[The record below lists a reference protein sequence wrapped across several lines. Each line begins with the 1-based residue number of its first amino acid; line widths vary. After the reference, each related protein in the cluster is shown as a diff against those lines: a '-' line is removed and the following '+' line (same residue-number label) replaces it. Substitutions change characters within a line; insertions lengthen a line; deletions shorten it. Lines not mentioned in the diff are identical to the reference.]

1 MDKTA
6 IKNYAIWARTK
17 LIEDIKY
24 KASLLGITEKGI
36 ADALPQSTTQ
46 EQYFDIGTREPYAI
60 RGVQIAQRQSLAE
73 AIKKKAQESDYLT
86 AYNSIIEEVAYTW
99 FNRVI
104 AVRFMEVNDYLPCK
118 IRVLSAVDG
127 RQEPDIVQNPFDAKL
142 DYTSAEEELISQ
154 HQMNNEGD
162 KLFNML
168 FVKVCNDL
176 SKVLPQ
182 LFEAEQDYTELL
194 LNISYTDQDG
204 LIYKL
209 VHDIPE
215 DNFDV
220 NVVDEEGKP
229 VGQVEIIGWLY
240 QYYNT
245 EPKNE
250 TFALLKKNVKIT
262 KERIP
267 SATQLFTPDW
277 IVRYMVENSLGRL
290 VISGQLVVESGQS
303 LVDSEEER
311 IAKEKELAERFG
323 WKYYL
328 PEAKQDADVREQLN
342 QLTTNNYSPET
353 IKVIDPCM
361 GSGHILVYAFDVL
374 MQIYTQMG
382 YTDKDAVLSILENNL
397 YGLDIDKRAF
407 QLAYFAVLMKAR
419 QYHKFILKKQP
430 QCHIYAIA
438 ESNGINM
445 KHLAY
450 FGAQLDEL
458 AKPVALNQMQELLA
472 TLHDAKEYG
481 SIISVADYDWDLLR
495 QFAAEFDISGE
506 MNLFDSFGIEAT
518 QQRLQELVAV
528 GEVLAQKYEVVV
540 TNPPYMGGGSMSA
553 KLSNFVKANFADSK
567 SDLFAVFMEVCHKMN
582 AENGYQAMIT
592 QHAWMFLSSFEK
604 LRTKIQ
610 KLDIV
615 NMAHLGA
622 RAFEEIGGEVVQTTS
637 FVFSN
642 KHIDN
647 FKGTYCRLVEP
658 TTQLGKEEMFLAHT
672 NIYVI
677 SSENFKLIDGN
688 IIAYYLSDKFF
699 EVFSSN
705 KTLSDAGVARQGLT
719 TSDNNKFVRYWH
731 EVDLKKINYNCHS
744 CAETVNIRFKWFPY
758 IKGGT
763 FRRWYPN
770 KEFVVNYT
778 NNGIDIKTSVM
789 KKYPYLKTPD
799 FVVKNTNTYFK
810 KGITWSDVATG
821 DFSARYVDNGYI
833 YADAGPMFFPNEDIF
848 YLLAYMNS
856 KVFQGCCNLICQ
868 GLHYSTG
875 QIPKIPFRNQYD
887 KSVSISRLTKQNISL
902 SKSDWDSFETSWD
915 FTKHPLVVNS
925 DQCIVNSESSAN
937 TQLTTNHSSLATSGQ
952 LLVNSDSSA
961 NTQLSTTHYPLTTI
975 AQAYQR
981 WEEETNARFTQ
992 LKANEEELNRIFID
1006 IYGLQ
1011 DELTPEVEDKDVTV
1025 HKADLQRDIKSLLS
1039 YAVGCMFGR
1048 YSLDVEGLAYAGGEF
1063 SDQWVVISDQC
1074 YRREVVEKYVA
1085 QELQRAYGMEEVNVT
1100 DGRDLSFSEV
1110 IAERGVIFTFGS
1122 DEKSSSVDSIK
1133 YRRGTSKKL
1142 YEGIC
1147 ELSFNS
1153 ERIKCGIGNATYDL
1167 CSPEILNAIT
1177 SGSSVELV
1185 QRGWQDA
1192 DSIDWQTIHY
1202 TLKTNHYGADED
1214 NIIPITDEDYFEDDI
1229 IGRLIAWLKVVYGAE
1244 TLEENLRFIAD
1255 ALGTSGD
1262 TARQKIR
1269 NYFLKDFFKDHCKIY
1284 QKRPIYWLYDS
1295 GKQNGFKALI
1305 YMHRYNA
1312 DTSGQVR
1319 AEYLGKMEET
1329 YESEINRMQDIM
1341 DNGAGREVAL
1351 AGKRKEKLQKQLHEC
1366 RDYDAV
1372 LGHIALASIAIDLDD
1387 GVKVNYV
1394 KVQTAKDGKLL
1405 PILAKI

>member
-36 ADALPQSTTQ
+36 ADALPQSATQ

-60 RGVQIAQRQSLAE
+60 RGVQIAQRRSLAE

-99 FNRVI
+99 FNRFI

-162 KLFNML
+162 KLFNIL

-220 NVVDEEGKP
+220 NAVDEEGKP

-245 EPKNE
+245 ELNNMVYDGSYS
-250 TFALLKKNVKIT
+250 KKKLS
-262 KERIP
+262 KEWIP
-267 SATQLFTPDW
+267 AATTIYTPDW
-277 IVRYMVENSLGRL
+277 VVKYMVENSLGRL
-290 VISGQLVVESGQS
+290 WYEGHPEST
-303 LVDSEEER
+303 LL
-311 IAKEKELAERFG
+311 KEN

-328 PEAKQDADVREQLN
+328 DEAQQEEAVQAELAKVKEEYAKLRPED
-342 QLTTNNYSPET
+342 

-361 GSGHILVYAFDVL
+361 GSGHIIVYAFDVL

-382 YTDKDAVLSILENNL
+382 YTDKDAALSILENNL

-430 QCHIYAIA
+430 QCHIYAIP

-458 AKPVALNQMQELLA
+458 AKPVALNQMQELIV

-481 SIISVADYDWDLLR
+481 SIISVADYDWDLLH

-540 TNPPYMGGGSMSA
+540 TNPPYLGSSRFND
-553 KLSNFVKANFADSK
+553 KLDAYVKEHFKDEK
-567 SDLFAVFMEVCHKMN
+567 SDLSMVMYRQSLDSYSVH
-582 AENGYQAMIT
+582 NGLVAFIT
-592 QHAWMFLSSFEK
+592 TSSWMFLSSFEK
-604 LRTKIQ
+604 LRRYIMQNK
-610 KLDIV
+610 
-615 NMAHLGA
+615 
-622 RAFEEIGGEVVQTTS
+622 S
-637 FVFSN
+637 FVSIVDFGSELFEGKVGHN
-642 KHIDN
+642 VITSWITRNAQIDAN
-647 FKGTYCRLVEP
+647 LLGIRLVEYCYSRRNEKITEFHNRRNWHYVKQSNFAKIP
-658 TTQLGKEEMFLAHT
+658 GAPVAYWVSEKVIQAFTHTKIDEMASTNNGFTTG
-672 NIYVI
+672 
-677 SSENFKLIDGN
+677 
-688 IIAYYLSDKFF
+688 
-699 EVFSSN
+699 
-705 KTLSDAGVARQGLT
+705 
-719 TSDNNKFVRYWH
+719 DNNRFLRFWT
-731 EVDLKKINYNCHS
+731 EVDYRKIDFSNES
-744 CAETVNIRFKWFPY
+744 VAALPKSVGKWFPY
-758 IKGGT
+758 NKGGD
-763 FRRWYPN
+763 FRKWYGNNEYLINYGNDGEEIKAYGHLVPRSLKYQFRESVTWNKITSGTTAFRYKPVGTMFDVGGLSLFPN
-770 KEFVVNYT
+770 LKNDLMYILGLCNSVVVNRFLRIISPT
-778 NNGIDIKTSVM
+778 LNCETGHVASLPIIV
-789 KKYPYLKTPD
+789 KKEEL
-799 FVVKNTNTYFK
+799 VKQM
-810 KGITWSDVATG
+810 V
-821 DFSARYVDNGYI
+821 
-833 YADAGPMFFPNEDIF
+833 
-848 YLLAYMNS
+848 
-856 KVFQGCCNLICQ
+856 
-868 GLHYSTG
+868 
-875 QIPKIPFRNQYD
+875 YD
-887 KSVSISRLTKQNISL
+887 NISL
-902 SKSDWDSFETSWD
+902 SKSDWDFFETSWD
-915 FTKHPLVVNS
+915 FTKHPLVVTS

-937 TQLTTNHSSLATSGQ
+937 TQLTTTHYPLATSDQ
-952 LLVNSDSSA
+952 CIVNRDSSA
-961 NTQLSTTHYPLTTI
+961 NTQLSTNHSSLSTI
-975 AQAYQR
+975 SQAYQR

-1025 HKADLQRDIKSLLS
+1025 RKADLQRDIKSLLS

-1085 QELQRAYGMEEVNVT
+1085 QELQRAYGMAEVNVA
-1100 DGRDLSFSEV
+1100 DGRDLSSSEV

-1122 DEKSSSVDSIK
+1122 DEKSSSFDSIK

-1177 SGSSVELV
+1177 SGSGVELV

-1192 DSIDWQTIHY
+1192 DSIDWQTIHH

-1214 NIIPITDEDYFEDDI
+1214 NVIPITDEDYFEDDI

-1269 NYFLKDFFKDHCKIY
+1269 NYFLREFFKDHCKIY

>member
-60 RGVQIAQRQSLAE
+60 RGVQLAQRRSLAE
-73 AIKKKAQESDYLT
+73 AIKKKAQDSDYPT

-99 FNRVI
+99 FNRFI

-142 DYTSAEEELISQ
+142 DYTSTEEELISQ

-220 NVVDEEGKP
+220 NAVDEEGKP

-277 IVRYMVENSLGRL
+277 IVHYMVENSLGRL
-290 VISGQLVVESGQS
+290 WYEGHPEST
-303 LVDSEEER
+303 LL
-311 IAKEKELAERFG
+311 KEN

-328 PEAKQDADVREQLN
+328 DEAQQEEAVQAELTKIKEEYAKLRPED
-342 QLTTNNYSPET
+342 

-407 QLAYFAVLMKAR
+407 QLSYFAVLMKAR

-458 AKPVALNQMQELLA
+458 AKPVALNQMQELIT

-481 SIISVADYDWDLLR
+481 SIISVAEYDWDLLH

-506 MNLFDSFGIEAT
+506 MNLFDSFGIEVT

-540 TNPPYMGGGSMSA
+540 TNPPYMGASNMNP
-553 KLSNFVKANFADSK
+553 KLNEFIKQKYADYK
-567 SDLFAVFMEVCHKMN
+567 SDFFSAFIIRASEMTKQE
-582 AENGYQAMIT
+582 GYCGFFT
-592 QHAWMFLSSFEK
+592 PYVWMFIQSYEK
-604 LRTKIQ
+604 LRKYLYSKAAIETLIQ
-610 KLDIV
+610 FEYS
-615 NMAHLGA
+615 
-622 RAFEEIGGEVVQTTS
+622 AFEEATVPVCTFAFKNSYINKKGCYLRLVDFRGGMEVQRQKTLEAI
-637 FVFSN
+637 SN
-642 KHIDN
+642 HNCGFYYEQCSDN
-647 FKGTYCRLVEP
+647 FAKIPGAPVAYWVSEKFR
-658 TTQLGKEEMFLAHT
+658 
-672 NIYVI
+672 NIYDNLNV
-677 SSENFKLIDGN
+677 KD
-688 IIAYYLSDKFF
+688 IAF
-699 EVFSSN
+699 VGIGMR
-705 KTLSDAGVARQGLT
+705 TG
-719 TSDNNKFVRYWH
+719 DNNRFLRRWYEVSLVKTKF
-731 EVDLKKINYNCHS
+731 DSINSINAVESEC
-744 CAETVNIRFKWFPY
+744 KWFPY
-758 IKGGT
+758 NKGGES
-763 FRRWYPN
+763 RRWYGN
-770 KEFVVNYT
+770 NEFVVNWE
-778 NNGIDIKTSVM
+778 NDGKEIKDNTRE
-789 KKYPYLKTPD
+789 KYPQLGDDLGWKISNEK
-799 FVVKNTNTYFK
+799 FYFQPILTWSF
-810 KGITWSDVATG
+810 ITSSKFMGVRIKRNGFISDVAG
-821 DFSARYVDNGYI
+821 SMIVPRLICLEYL
-833 YADAGPMFFPNEDIF
+833 AG
-848 YLLAYMNS
+848 LLCS
-856 KVFQGCCNLICQ
+856 KVSERIITIANPTLNVQVKDVASVPVILDFNYHSDIVKKVDSCC
-868 GLHYSTG
+868 
-875 QIPKIPFRNQYD
+875 K
-887 KSVSISRLTKQNISL
+887 KSQ
-902 SKSDWDSFETSWD
+902 SDWDAFETSWD
-915 FTKHPLVVNS
+915 FTKHPLLRNKS
-925 DQCIVNSESSAN
+925 TISEAYAEWEAECN
-937 TQLTTNHSSLATSGQ
+937 T
-952 LLVNSDSSA
+952 
-961 NTQLSTTHYPLTTI
+961 
-975 AQAYQR
+975 
-981 WEEETNARFTQ
+981 RFAQ

-1025 HKADLQRDIKSLLS
+1025 RKADLQRDIKSLLS

-1048 YSLDVEGLAYAGGEF
+1048 YSLDVEGLAYAGGEWDE
-1063 SDQWVVISDQC
+1063 S
-1074 YRREVVEKYVA
+1074 KYV
-1085 QELQRAYGMEEVNVT
+1085 
-1100 DGRDLSFSEV
+1100 
-1110 IAERGVIFTFGS
+1110 TF
-1122 DEKSSSVDSIK
+1122 K
-1133 YRRGTSKKL
+1133 
-1142 YEGIC
+1142 
-1147 ELSFNS
+1147 
-1153 ERIKCGIGNATYDL
+1153 
-1167 CSPEILNAIT
+1167 P
-1177 SGSSVELV
+1177 
-1185 QRGWQDA
+1185 
-1192 DSIDWQTIHY
+1192 
-1202 TLKTNHYGADED
+1202 DED
-1214 NIIPITDEDYFEDDI
+1214 NVIPITDEDYFEDDI

-1305 YMHRYNA
+1305 YMHRYDA

-1351 AGKRKEKLQKQLHEC
+1351 AGKRKEKLQKQLNEC

>member
-6 IKNYAIWARTK
+6 VKNYAIWARTK

-24 KASLLGITEKGI
+24 KASLLGITEKVV

-60 RGVQIAQRQSLAE
+60 RGVQIAQRLSLAE

-99 FNRVI
+99 FNRFI

-220 NVVDEEGKP
+220 NAVDEEGKP
-229 VGQVEIIGWLY
+229 IGQVEIIGWLY

-290 VISGQLVVESGQS
+290 VISGQLVVDSGQS

-458 AKPVALNQMQELLA
+458 AKPVALNQMQELIT

-481 SIISVADYDWDLLR
+481 SIISVADYDWDLLH

-540 TNPPYMGGGSMSA
+540 TNPPYRGVA
-553 KLSNFVKANFADSK
+553 DVDVKLADYIKTNYPDSK
-567 SDLFAVFMEVCHKMN
+567 NDLFAVFMEVCHKMN
-582 AENGYQAMIT
+582 VKNGYQAMIT

-604 LRTKIQ
+604 LRAKIQ

-615 NMAHLGA
+615 DMAHLGA
-622 RAFEEIGGEVVQTTS
+622 RAFEEIAGEVVQTTS
-637 FVFSN
+637 FILAN
-642 KHIDN
+642 KHVDGY
-647 FKGTYCRLVEP
+647 KGTYCRLVEP
-658 TTQLGKEEMFLAHT
+658 TTQQGKEEMFLSQENRYIACSDNFAKIPGAPVAYWVSDIERAEYLKGEVLEKYAKPCKGIDT
-672 NIYVI
+672 GENDYFLRLWYEVKYYELDFKKAVGRWIPYNKGGEYRKWYGNREYVLKW
-677 SSENFKLIDGN
+677 NG
-688 IIAYYLSDKFF
+688 
-699 EVFSSN
+699 SSN
-705 KTLSDAGVARQGLT
+705 ELESRLAWKSKKPTLRNRDFWFREGFSWG
-719 TSDNNKFVRYWH
+719 
-731 EVDLKKINYNCHS
+731 
-744 CAETVNIRFKWFPY
+744 TVSSANI
-758 IKGGT
+758 
-763 FRRWYPN
+763 
-770 KEFVVNYT
+770 
-778 NNGIDIKTSVM
+778 
-789 KKYPYLKTPD
+789 
-799 FVVKNTNTYFK
+799 
-810 KGITWSDVATG
+810 
-821 DFSARYVDNGYI
+821 SARYTPEGCLFDNG
-833 YADAGPMFFPNEDIF
+833 GCTVFSNS
-848 YLLAYMNS
+848 YLYKVGALINGIVGSRYLAFLAPTLN
-856 KVFQGCCNLICQ
+856 FQPGCIAKIAFNQNICQ
-868 GLHYSTG
+868 ENEIDEFVST
-875 QIPKIPFRNQYD
+875 
-887 KSVSISRLTKQNISL
+887 NISL
-902 SKSDWDSFETSWD
+902 SKSDWDAFETSWD
-915 FTKHPLVVNS
+915 FTKHPLLRNKLT
-925 DQCIVNSESSAN
+925 ISE
-937 TQLTTNHSSLATSGQ
+937 
-952 LLVNSDSSA
+952 
-961 NTQLSTTHYPLTTI
+961 
-975 AQAYQR
+975 AYAE
-981 WEEETNARFTQ
+981 WEAECNARFAQ
-992 LKANEEELNRIFID
+992 LKANEEELNRIFIN

-1025 HKADLQRDIKSLLS
+1025 RKADLQRDIKSLLS

-1048 YSLDVEGLAYAGGEF
+1048 YSLDVEGLAFAGGTWDD
-1063 SDQWVVISDQC
+1063 S
-1074 YRREVVEKYVA
+1074 KYV
-1085 QELQRAYGMEEVNVT
+1085 
-1100 DGRDLSFSEV
+1100 
-1110 IAERGVIFTFGS
+1110 TF
-1122 DEKSSSVDSIK
+1122 K
-1133 YRRGTSKKL
+1133 
-1142 YEGIC
+1142 
-1147 ELSFNS
+1147 
-1153 ERIKCGIGNATYDL
+1153 
-1167 CSPEILNAIT
+1167 P
-1177 SGSSVELV
+1177 
-1185 QRGWQDA
+1185 
-1192 DSIDWQTIHY
+1192 
-1202 TLKTNHYGADED
+1202 DED
-1214 NIIPITDEDYFEDDI
+1214 NVIPITDEDYFEDDI

-1244 TLEENLRFIAD
+1244 TLEENLHFIAD

>member
-60 RGVQIAQRQSLAE
+60 RGVQIAQRLSLAE

-99 FNRVI
+99 FNRFI

-162 KLFNML
+162 KLFNIL

-220 NVVDEEGKP
+220 NAVDEDGKP

-240 QYYNT
+240 QSYIA
-245 EPKNE
+245 EPKDKLIN
-250 TFALLKKNVKIT
+250 ARKQYKDAD
-262 KERIP
+262 IP
-267 SATQLFTPDW
+267 FVTQLFTSDW
-277 IVRYMVENSLGRL
+277 IVKYMVENTLGRL
-290 VISGQLVVESGQS
+290 WINGHPNNLLKSNWKFYLDEAQQ
-303 LVDSEEER
+303 EEPVQIELTK
-311 IAKEKELAERFG
+311 IKEHYANLR
-323 WKYYL
+323 
-328 PEAKQDADVREQLN
+328 PED
-342 QLTTNNYSPET
+342 

-361 GSGHILVYAFDVL
+361 GSGHMLVYAFEIL

-382 YTDKDAVLSILENNL
+382 YTDKDAAIFILENNL

-419 QYHKFILKKQP
+419 QYHKFILKKNVQI
-430 QCHIYAIA
+430 HLYVLEDSKAINI
-438 ESNGINM
+438 E
-445 KHLAY
+445 
-450 FGAQLDEL
+450 E
-458 AKPVALNQMQELLA
+458 VALLENKLAPQDKERALLQIKG
-472 TLHDAKEYG
+472 LINDMCDAQEYG
-481 SIISVADYDWDLLR
+481 SLIVPQACDWDLLH
-495 QFAAEFDISGE
+495 QYIAYENHFAEQNIFE
-506 MNLFDSFGIEAT
+506 IEARK
-518 QQRLQELVAV
+518 QLKSLVSVA
-528 GEVLAQKYEVVV
+528 EILSQKYDVTI
-540 TNPPYMGGGSMSA
+540 TNPPYMNSGYMPDKLKKFVNENYTDYKSDTFSA
-553 KLSNFVKANFADSK
+553 FIVRNDIFTKSYGHIGMLTPYVWMFISSYEKLRRKLIQDIDITSLVQLEYNAFESACVPVAAFTFVKSNTNFKGEYIKLSEFKGCENQEPRTLEAVRNKNCGYRYSTSKENFAKIPGAPVAYWVS
-567 SDLFAVFMEVCHKMN
+567 
-582 AENGYQAMIT
+582 ENMID
-592 QHAWMFLSSFEK
+592 AYDNNDKLSSFATIFEGLK
-604 LRTKIQ
+604 TRDKERFLRLWFEVYGDKWV
-610 KLDIV
+610 KY
-615 NMAHLGA
+615 AKGGA
-622 RAFEEIGGEVVQTTS
+622 YRKWYGNGEYVVKWGENGDEIRAFKKSSGSNFKFFFMPTVTYSAMTS
-637 FVFSN
+637 KGFSGRY
-642 KHIDN
+642 IDN
-647 FKGTYCRLVEP
+647 QLFGGGGGGITNCKKIYYVLGLVNSVVYNK
-658 TTQLGKEEMFLAHT
+658 LL
-672 NIYVI
+672 NLL
-677 SSENFKLIDGN
+677 SSTMN
-688 IIAYYLSDKFF
+688 F
-699 EVFSSN
+699 EV
-705 KTLSDAGVARQGLT
+705 
-719 TSDNNKFVRYWH
+719 
-731 EVDLKKINYNCHS
+731 
-744 CAETVNIRFKWFPY
+744 
-758 IKGGT
+758 
-763 FRRWYPN
+763 
-770 KEFVVNYT
+770 
-778 NNGIDIKTSVM
+778 
-789 KKYPYLKTPD
+789 
-799 FVVKNTNTYFK
+799 
-810 KGITWSDVATG
+810 
-821 DFSARYVDNGYI
+821 
-833 YADAGPMFFPNEDIF
+833 
-848 YLLAYMNS
+848 
-856 KVFQGCCNLICQ
+856 
-868 GLHYSTG
+868 G
-875 QIPKIPFRNQYD
+875 QIGSQPVKENKDYNDNINAVVRNT
-887 KSVSISRLTKQNISL
+887 VEI

-915 FTKHPLVVNS
+915 FTKHPLLRNKLT
-925 DQCIVNSESSAN
+925 ISEAYVEWEAECN
-937 TQLTTNHSSLATSGQ
+937 T
-952 LLVNSDSSA
+952 
-961 NTQLSTTHYPLTTI
+961 
-975 AQAYQR
+975 
-981 WEEETNARFTQ
+981 RFTQ

-1006 IYGLQ
+1006 IYDLQ

-1025 HKADLQRDIKSLLS
+1025 RKADLQRDIKSLLS

-1048 YSLDVEGLAYAGGEF
+1048 YSLDVEGLAYAGGAWDE
-1063 SDQWVVISDQC
+1063 S
-1074 YRREVVEKYVA
+1074 KYV
-1085 QELQRAYGMEEVNVT
+1085 
-1100 DGRDLSFSEV
+1100 
-1110 IAERGVIFTFGS
+1110 TF
-1122 DEKSSSVDSIK
+1122 K
-1133 YRRGTSKKL
+1133 
-1142 YEGIC
+1142 
-1147 ELSFNS
+1147 
-1153 ERIKCGIGNATYDL
+1153 
-1167 CSPEILNAIT
+1167 P
-1177 SGSSVELV
+1177 
-1185 QRGWQDA
+1185 
-1192 DSIDWQTIHY
+1192 
-1202 TLKTNHYGADED
+1202 DED
-1214 NIIPITDEDYFEDDI
+1214 NVIPITDEDYFEDDI

>member
-60 RGVQIAQRQSLAE
+60 RGVQIAQRRSLAE

-99 FNRVI
+99 FNRFI

-220 NVVDEEGKP
+220 NAVDEEGKP
-229 VGQVEIIGWLY
+229 IGQVEIIGWLY

-290 VISGQLVVESGQS
+290 VISGQLVVDSGQS

-328 PEAKQDADVREQLN
+328 PEAKQDVVVDSGQRLVDSDQCLVNRGSSANKQLSTN
-342 QLTTNNYSPET
+342 NYPLNTNNYSPET

-382 YTDKDAVLSILENNL
+382 YTDKDAALSILENNL

-458 AKPVALNQMQELLA
+458 AKPVALNQMQELIA

-540 TNPPYMGGGSMSA
+540 TNPPYMGSGGMGA
-553 KLSNFVKANFADSK
+553 KLSAYVKQNYPDTK
-567 SDLFAVFMEVCHKMN
+567 SDMSTVMMEKMLAMCSKNGFM
-582 AENGYQAMIT
+582 AMINIPV
-592 QHAWMFLSSFEK
+592 WMFLSSYEK
-604 LRTKIQ
+604 LRNNILKQNSYLNMLHFGRGVFGSDFGTTAFVIAKKHTDNYIASYRRLFEKQ
-610 KLDIV
+610 GAVDSV
-615 NMAHLGA
+615 NVKEQWF
-622 RAFEEIGGEVVQTTS
+622 FEG
-637 FVFSN
+637 
-642 KHIDN
+642 
-647 FKGTYCRLVEP
+647 KG
-658 TTQLGKEEMFLAHT
+658 K
-672 NIYVI
+672 YVAKQ
-677 SSENFKLIDGN
+677 ENFAKIPGAPVAYWVSEKVIDLFGKN
-688 IIAYYLSDKFF
+688 KISDIASAKSGMTTTNNERFLRFWF
-699 EVFSSN
+699 EVEIRRIGFGYKSIDD
-705 KTLSDAGVARQGLT
+705 T
-719 TSDNNKFVRYWH
+719 
-731 EVDLKKINYNCHS
+731 VDRLY
-744 CAETVNIRFKWFPY
+744 KWFPFC
-758 IKGGT
+758 KGGD
-763 FRRWYPN
+763 FRRWAGNECY
-770 KEFVVNYT
+770 VVNWF
-778 NNGIDIKTSVM
+778 NNGEEIRKAAQGASGGRLVNIDCALQKSIVWTKISSSIICLR
-789 KKYPYLKTPD
+789 Y
-799 FVVKNTNTYFK
+799 KNTGLFFSDAAPGLFSDDEKLMYILGLMNTK
-810 KGITWSDVATG
+810 
-821 DFSARYVDNGYI
+821 
-833 YADAGPMFFPNEDIF
+833 YAMKII
-848 YLLAYMNS
+848 
-856 KVFQGCCNLICQ
+856 NLINPTLNFVPGTIASIPIFD
-868 GLHYSTG
+868 GL
-875 QIPKIPFRNQYD
+875 PC
-887 KSVSISRLTKQNISL
+887 ISEVKQLVKQNISL
-902 SKSDWDSFETSWD
+902 SKSDWDAFETSWD
-915 FTKHPLVVNS
+915 FTKHPLLRNKPT
-925 DQCIVNSESSAN
+925 ISE
-937 TQLTTNHSSLATSGQ
+937 
-952 LLVNSDSSA
+952 
-961 NTQLSTTHYPLTTI
+961 
-975 AQAYQR
+975 AYAE
-981 WEEETNARFTQ
+981 WEAECNARFAQ
-992 LKANEEELNRIFID
+992 LKANEEELNRIFIN

-1025 HKADLQRDIKSLLS
+1025 RKADLQRDIKSLLS

-1048 YSLDVEGLAYAGGEF
+1048 YSLDVEGLAYAGGAWDE
-1063 SDQWVVISDQC
+1063 S
-1074 YRREVVEKYVA
+1074 KYV
-1085 QELQRAYGMEEVNVT
+1085 
-1100 DGRDLSFSEV
+1100 
-1110 IAERGVIFTFGS
+1110 TF
-1122 DEKSSSVDSIK
+1122 K
-1133 YRRGTSKKL
+1133 
-1142 YEGIC
+1142 
-1147 ELSFNS
+1147 
-1153 ERIKCGIGNATYDL
+1153 
-1167 CSPEILNAIT
+1167 P
-1177 SGSSVELV
+1177 
-1185 QRGWQDA
+1185 
-1192 DSIDWQTIHY
+1192 
-1202 TLKTNHYGADED
+1202 DED
-1214 NIIPITDEDYFEDDI
+1214 NVIPITDEDYFEDDI

>member
-60 RGVQIAQRQSLAE
+60 RGVQIAQRLSLAE

-99 FNRVI
+99 FNRFI

-220 NVVDEEGKP
+220 NAVDEEGKP

-290 VISGQLVVESGQS
+290 VISGQLVVDSGQS

-458 AKPVALNQMQELLA
+458 AKPVALNQMQELIA

-481 SIISVADYDWDLLR
+481 SIISVADYDWDLLH

-540 TNPPYMGGGSMSA
+540 TNPPYRGVA
-553 KLSNFVKANFADSK
+553 DVDVKLADYIKTNYPDSK
-567 SDLFAVFMEVCHKMN
+567 NDLFAVFMEVCHKMN
-582 AENGYQAMIT
+582 VKNGYQAMIT

-604 LRTKIQ
+604 LRAKIQ

-615 NMAHLGA
+615 DMAHLGA
-622 RAFEEIGGEVVQTTS
+622 RAFEEIAGEVVQTTS
-637 FVFSN
+637 FILAN
-642 KHIDN
+642 KHVDGY
-647 FKGTYCRLVEP
+647 KGTYCRLVEP
-658 TTQLGKEEMFLAHT
+658 TTQQGKEEMFL
-672 NIYVI
+672 
-677 SSENFKLIDGN
+677 SQENRY
-688 IIAYYLSDKFF
+688 IAC
-699 EVFSSN
+699 
-705 KTLSDAGVARQGLT
+705 
-719 TSDNNKFVRYWH
+719 SDNFSKIPGAPVAYWVSDIERAEYLKG
-731 EVDLKKINYNCHS
+731 EVLEKYAKPCKGIDTGENDYFLRLWYEVKYYELDLKKAVGRWIPYN
-744 CAETVNIRFKWFPY
+744 
-758 IKGGT
+758 KGGEYRKWYGNREYVLKWNGSSNELESRLAWKSKKPT
-763 FRRWYPN
+763 LRNRDFWFREGFSWGTVSSAN
-770 KEFVVNYT
+770 
-778 NNGIDIKTSVM
+778 I
-789 KKYPYLKTPD
+789 
-799 FVVKNTNTYFK
+799 
-810 KGITWSDVATG
+810 
-821 DFSARYVDNGYI
+821 SARYTPEGCLFDNG
-833 YADAGPMFFPNEDIF
+833 GCTVFSNS
-848 YLLAYMNS
+848 YLYKVGALINGIVGSRYLAFLAPTLN
-856 KVFQGCCNLICQ
+856 FQPGCIAKIAFNQNICQ
-868 GLHYSTG
+868 ENEIDEFVST
-875 QIPKIPFRNQYD
+875 
-887 KSVSISRLTKQNISL
+887 NISL
-902 SKSDWDSFETSWD
+902 SKSDWDAFETSWD
-915 FTKHPLVVNS
+915 FPKHPLLRNKPT
-925 DQCIVNSESSAN
+925 ISEAYAEWEAECN
-937 TQLTTNHSSLATSGQ
+937 T
-952 LLVNSDSSA
+952 
-961 NTQLSTTHYPLTTI
+961 
-975 AQAYQR
+975 
-981 WEEETNARFTQ
+981 RFAQ

-1025 HKADLQRDIKSLLS
+1025 RKADLQRDIKSLLS

-1048 YSLDVEGLAYAGGEF
+1048 YSLDVEGLAFAGGTWDE
-1063 SDQWVVISDQC
+1063 S
-1074 YRREVVEKYVA
+1074 KYV
-1085 QELQRAYGMEEVNVT
+1085 
-1100 DGRDLSFSEV
+1100 
-1110 IAERGVIFTFGS
+1110 TF
-1122 DEKSSSVDSIK
+1122 K
-1133 YRRGTSKKL
+1133 
-1142 YEGIC
+1142 
-1147 ELSFNS
+1147 
-1153 ERIKCGIGNATYDL
+1153 
-1167 CSPEILNAIT
+1167 P
-1177 SGSSVELV
+1177 
-1185 QRGWQDA
+1185 
-1192 DSIDWQTIHY
+1192 
-1202 TLKTNHYGADED
+1202 DED
-1214 NIIPITDEDYFEDDI
+1214 NVIPITDEDYFEDDI

-1295 GKQNGFKALI
+1295 GRQNGFKALI

-1319 AEYLGKMEET
+1319 VEYLGKMEET

>member
-36 ADALPQSTTQ
+36 ADALAQSTTQ

-60 RGVQIAQRQSLAE
+60 RGVQIAQRRSLAE

-99 FNRVI
+99 FNRFI
-104 AVRFMEVNDYLPCK
+104 SVRFMEVNDYLPCK

-142 DYTSAEEELISQ
+142 DYTSAEEELINQ

-220 NVVDEEGKP
+220 NAVDEEGKP

-290 VISGQLVVESGQS
+290 WYEGHPESTLLQ
-303 LVDSEEER
+303 EN
-311 IAKEKELAERFG
+311 

-328 PEAKQDADVREQLN
+328 DEAQQEEAVQAELTKLKEEYAKLRPED
-342 QLTTNNYSPET
+342 

-382 YTDKDAVLSILENNL
+382 YTDKDAVLSILENNV

-407 QLAYFAVLMKAR
+407 QLAYVAVLMKAR

-458 AKPVALNQMQELLA
+458 AKPVALNQMQELIA

-481 SIISVADYDWDLLR
+481 SIISVADYDWDLLH

-518 QQRLQELVAV
+518 QQRLQELIAV

-540 TNPPYMGGGSMSA
+540 TNPPYRGVA
-553 KLSNFVKANFADSK
+553 DVDVKLADYIKTNYPDSK
-567 SDLFAVFMEVCHKMN
+567 NDLFAVFMEVCHKMN
-582 AENGYQAMIT
+582 VKNGYQAMIT

-604 LRTKIQ
+604 LRAKIQ

-615 NMAHLGA
+615 DMAHLGA
-622 RAFEEIGGEVVQTTS
+622 RAFEEIAGEVVQTTS
-637 FVFSN
+637 FILAN
-642 KHIDN
+642 KHVDGY
-647 FKGTYCRLVEP
+647 KGTYCRLVEP
-658 TTQLGKEEMFLAHT
+658 TTQQGKEEMFLSQDNRYIACSDNFAKIPGAPVAYWVSEKLT
-672 NIYVI
+672 EAFTLKTLYDYTISPSQNVTGNNNRFLRKFWELAQEKIDLKDNWIFYAKGGGYRKWWGNLYDVINWTPEARNIYQYG
-677 SSENFKLIDGN
+677 DGLHASQ
-688 IIAYYLSDKFF
+688 II
-699 EVFSSN
+699 N
-705 KTLSDAGVARQGLT
+705 KD
-719 TSDNNKFVRYWH
+719 YW
-731 EVDLKKINYNCHS
+731 Y
-744 CAETVNIRFKWFPY
+744 
-758 IKGGT
+758 
-763 FRRWYPN
+763 
-770 KEFVVNYT
+770 
-778 NNGIDIKTSVM
+778 
-789 KKYPYLKTPD
+789 
-799 FVVKNTNTYFK
+799 K
-810 KGITWSDVATG
+810 KGITWGLITSALPSFRIMPEGATFDKG
-821 DFSARYVDNGYI
+821 GSTIIVDEFVYNFTLG
-833 YADAGPMFFPNEDIF
+833 
-848 YLLAYMNS
+848 LLNS
-856 KVFQGCCNLICQ
+856 KVYIPISELFNPTLNFQVKDIRSLPVKLEYKAIVDQLVEN
-868 GLHYSTG
+868 
-875 QIPKIPFRNQYD
+875 
-887 KSVSISRLTKQNISL
+887 NIFN
-902 SKSDWDSFETSWD
+902 SKSDWDAFETSWD
-915 FTKHPLVVNS
+915 FTKHPLLRN
-925 DQCIVNSESSAN
+925 QPTISEAYAEWEAECN
-937 TQLTTNHSSLATSGQ
+937 TRF
-952 LLVNSDSSA
+952 
-961 NTQLSTTHYPLTTI
+961 NT
-975 AQAYQR
+975 
-981 WEEETNARFTQ
+981 

-1011 DELTPEVEDKDVTV
+1011 DELTPEMEDKDVTV
-1025 HKADLQRDIKSLLS
+1025 RKADLQRDIKSLLS

-1048 YSLDVEGLAYAGGEF
+1048 YSLDVEGLAYAGGTWDD
-1063 SDQWVVISDQC
+1063 S
-1074 YRREVVEKYVA
+1074 KYV
-1085 QELQRAYGMEEVNVT
+1085 
-1100 DGRDLSFSEV
+1100 
-1110 IAERGVIFTFGS
+1110 TF
-1122 DEKSSSVDSIK
+1122 K
-1133 YRRGTSKKL
+1133 
-1142 YEGIC
+1142 
-1147 ELSFNS
+1147 
-1153 ERIKCGIGNATYDL
+1153 
-1167 CSPEILNAIT
+1167 P
-1177 SGSSVELV
+1177 
-1185 QRGWQDA
+1185 
-1192 DSIDWQTIHY
+1192 
-1202 TLKTNHYGADED
+1202 DED
-1214 NIIPITDEDYFEDDI
+1214 NVIPITDEDYFEDDI

-1295 GKQNGFKALI
+1295 GQQNGFKALI

-1329 YESEINRMQDIM
+1329 YDSEINRMQDIM

>member
-24 KASLLGITEKGI
+24 KASLLGITEKVI

-60 RGVQIAQRQSLAE
+60 RGVQIAQRRSLAE

-99 FNRVI
+99 FNRFI

-220 NVVDEEGKP
+220 NAVDEEGKP

-290 VISGQLVVESGQS
+290 VISGQLVVDSGQS

-382 YTDKDAVLSILENNL
+382 YTDKDAALSILENNL

-458 AKPVALNQMQELLA
+458 AKPVALNQMQELIA

-481 SIISVADYDWDLLR
+481 SIISVADYDWELLH

-540 TNPPYMGGGSMSA
+540 TNPPYRGVA
-553 KLSNFVKANFADSK
+553 DVDVKLADYIKTNYPDSK
-567 SDLFAVFMEVCHKMN
+567 NDLFAVFMEVCHKMN
-582 AENGYQAMIT
+582 VKNGYQAMIT

-604 LRTKIQ
+604 LRAKIQ

-615 NMAHLGA
+615 DMAHLGA
-622 RAFEEIGGEVVQTTS
+622 RAFEEIAGEVVQTTS
-637 FVFSN
+637 FILAN
-642 KHIDN
+642 KHVDGY
-647 FKGTYCRLVEP
+647 KGTYCRLVEP
-658 TTQLGKEEMFLAHT
+658 TTQQGKEEMFLSQENRYIACSD
-672 NIYVI
+672 NFAKIPGAPVAYWV
-677 SSENFKLIDGN
+677 SENMNK
-688 IIAYYLSDKFF
+688 AF
-699 EVFSSN
+699 EN
-705 KTLSDAGVARQGLT
+705 TLLADHAIPKQGVAT
-719 TSDNNKFVRYWH
+719 ADNNRYLRLWY
-731 EVDLKKINYNCHS
+731 ECQYNNIFFNCHS
-744 CAETVNIRFKWFPY
+744 HEESIESICKWYPY
-758 IKGGT
+758 NKGGD
-763 FRRWYPN
+763 FRKWYGN
-770 KEFVVNYT
+770 NDFVVNWHADGFELR
-778 NNGIDIKTSVM
+778 ND
-789 KKYPYLKTPD
+789 KKAVLRNPN
-799 FVVKNTNTYFK
+799 FYFK
-810 KGITWSDVATG
+810 ECASWSLISSSATAFRYKQSGFIFDVAG
-821 DFSARYVDNGYI
+821 MSFFSDKL
-833 YADAGPMFFPNEDIF
+833 F
-848 YLLAYMNS
+848 YLMGFCNTIVAYEMLKIIAPTIN
-856 KVFQGCCNLICQ
+856 FQVGDIAKLPIIYEEKNK
-868 GLHYSTG
+868 
-875 QIPKIPFRNQYD
+875 P
-887 KSVSISRLTKQNISL
+887 NIDAL
-902 SKSDWDSFETSWD
+902 VEKNIYMSKSDWDAFETSWD
-915 FTKHPLVVNS
+915 FTKHPLLRNKLT
-925 DQCIVNSESSAN
+925 ISEAYSEWEAECN
-937 TQLTTNHSSLATSGQ
+937 T
-952 LLVNSDSSA
+952 
-961 NTQLSTTHYPLTTI
+961 
-975 AQAYQR
+975 
-981 WEEETNARFTQ
+981 RFAQ
-992 LKANEEELNRIFID
+992 LKANEEELNRIFIN

-1025 HKADLQRDIKSLLS
+1025 RKADLQRDIKSLLS

-1048 YSLDVEGLAYAGGEF
+1048 YSLDVEGLAYAGGTWDD
-1063 SDQWVVISDQC
+1063 S
-1074 YRREVVEKYVA
+1074 KYV
-1085 QELQRAYGMEEVNVT
+1085 
-1100 DGRDLSFSEV
+1100 
-1110 IAERGVIFTFGS
+1110 TF
-1122 DEKSSSVDSIK
+1122 K
-1133 YRRGTSKKL
+1133 
-1142 YEGIC
+1142 
-1147 ELSFNS
+1147 
-1153 ERIKCGIGNATYDL
+1153 
-1167 CSPEILNAIT
+1167 P
-1177 SGSSVELV
+1177 
-1185 QRGWQDA
+1185 
-1192 DSIDWQTIHY
+1192 
-1202 TLKTNHYGADED
+1202 DED
-1214 NIIPITDEDYFEDDI
+1214 NVIPITDEDYFEDDI

-1319 AEYLGKMEET
+1319 AEYLGKM
-1329 YESEINRMQDIM
+1329 
-1341 DNGAGREVAL
+1341 
-1351 AGKRKEKLQKQLHEC
+1351 
-1366 RDYDAV
+1366 
-1372 LGHIALASIAIDLDD
+1372 
-1387 GVKVNYV
+1387 
-1394 KVQTAKDGKLL
+1394 
-1405 PILAKI
+1405 

>member
-24 KASLLGITEKGI
+24 KASLLGITEKVV

-60 RGVQIAQRQSLAE
+60 RGVQIAQRRSLAE

-99 FNRVI
+99 FNRFI

-220 NVVDEEGKP
+220 NAVDEEGKP

-290 VISGQLVVESGQS
+290 GISGQLVVDSGQS

-342 QLTTNNYSPET
+342 QLITNNYSPET

-374 MQIYTQMG
+374 MQIYMQMG
-382 YTDKDAVLSILENNL
+382 YTDKDATLSILENNL

-458 AKPVALNQMQELLA
+458 AKPVALNQMQELIA

-481 SIISVADYDWDLLR
+481 SIISVADYDWDLLH

-540 TNPPYMGGGSMSA
+540 TNPPYMGSSGMGA
-553 KLSNFVKANFADSK
+553 KLSAYVKQNYPDTK
-567 SDLFAVFMEVCHKMN
+567 SDMSTVMMEKTLAMCS
-582 AENGYQAMIT
+582 ENGFMAMINIPV
-592 QHAWMFLSSFEK
+592 WMFLSSYEK
-604 LRTKIQ
+604 LRNNILRQ
-610 KLDIV
+610 NSYV
-615 NMAHLGA
+615 NMLHFGRGVFGSDFGTTAFVIGKKHINNYLASYRRLFEKQGA
-622 RAFEEIGGEVVQTTS
+622 VDSVDVKEKWFFECRGEHVAKQENFAKIPGAPVAYWVSKELIGDFDNGLLLSDFGKPSQGMSTCDVNRFTRLWFEPSVYETNIKEKNNIHKWVKYNKGGEYRKWYGNREYLVFWNNDGHIMQEEGALLRNRAYYFKS
-637 FVFSN
+637 FIAWTKVSSANTGFRFFEDYFLFDGAGGTLFLYDESNIPVFLGLLNSTVAAKILNVISPTLNFNENHIGSIPVIEMSN
-642 KHIDN
+642 EDKS
-647 FKGTYCRLVEP
+647 KVTELVY
-658 TTQLGKEEMFLAHT
+658 Q
-672 NIYVI
+672 NIYI
-677 SSENFKLIDGN
+677 
-688 IIAYYLSDKFF
+688 
-699 EVFSSN
+699 
-705 KTLSDAGVARQGLT
+705 
-719 TSDNNKFVRYWH
+719 
-731 EVDLKKINYNCHS
+731 
-744 CAETVNIRFKWFPY
+744 
-758 IKGGT
+758 
-763 FRRWYPN
+763 
-770 KEFVVNYT
+770 
-778 NNGIDIKTSVM
+778 
-789 KKYPYLKTPD
+789 
-799 FVVKNTNTYFK
+799 
-810 KGITWSDVATG
+810 
-821 DFSARYVDNGYI
+821 
-833 YADAGPMFFPNEDIF
+833 
-848 YLLAYMNS
+848 
-856 KVFQGCCNLICQ
+856 
-868 GLHYSTG
+868 
-875 QIPKIPFRNQYD
+875 
-887 KSVSISRLTKQNISL
+887 
-902 SKSDWDSFETSWD
+902 SKSDWDAFETSWD
-915 FTKHPLVVNS
+915 FTKHPLLRNKS
-925 DQCIVNSESSAN
+925 TISEAYSEWEAECN
-937 TQLTTNHSSLATSGQ
+937 T
-952 LLVNSDSSA
+952 
-961 NTQLSTTHYPLTTI
+961 
-975 AQAYQR
+975 
-981 WEEETNARFTQ
+981 RFAQ

-1025 HKADLQRDIKSLLS
+1025 RKADLQRDIKSLLS

-1048 YSLDVEGLAYAGGEF
+1048 YSLDVEGLAFAGGTWDD
-1063 SDQWVVISDQC
+1063 S
-1074 YRREVVEKYVA
+1074 KYV
-1085 QELQRAYGMEEVNVT
+1085 
-1100 DGRDLSFSEV
+1100 
-1110 IAERGVIFTFGS
+1110 TF
-1122 DEKSSSVDSIK
+1122 K
-1133 YRRGTSKKL
+1133 
-1142 YEGIC
+1142 
-1147 ELSFNS
+1147 
-1153 ERIKCGIGNATYDL
+1153 
-1167 CSPEILNAIT
+1167 P
-1177 SGSSVELV
+1177 
-1185 QRGWQDA
+1185 
-1192 DSIDWQTIHY
+1192 
-1202 TLKTNHYGADED
+1202 DED
-1214 NIIPITDEDYFEDDI
+1214 NVIPITDEDYFEDDI

>member
-99 FNRVI
+99 FNRFI

-182 LFEAEQDYTELL
+182 LFEAVQDYTELL

-215 DNFDV
+215 ENFDV
-220 NVVDEEGKP
+220 NAVDEEGKP

-290 VISGQLVVESGQS
+290 WYEGHPEST
-303 LVDSEEER
+303 LL
-311 IAKEKELAERFG
+311 KEN

-328 PEAKQDADVREQLN
+328 DEAQQEEAVQAELAKLKEEYAKLRPED
-342 QLTTNNYSPET
+342 

-438 ESNGINM
+438 DSNGINM

-458 AKPVALNQMQELLA
+458 AKPVALNQMQELIA

-481 SIISVADYDWDLLR
+481 SIISVADYDWDLLH
-495 QFAAEFDISGE
+495 QFAAEFDVSGE

-637 FVFSN
+637 FVFAN

-658 TTQLGKEEMFLAHT
+658 TTQQGKEEMFLAKE
-672 NIYVI
+672 NRYVAC
-677 SSENFKLIDGN
+677 SGNFSEIPGAPVAYWVSDNFKKSFSDGIKIKSLGRATLGMRTGDN
-688 IIAYYLSDKFF
+688 ERFLRLWFEIENVKFYSIAYSAK
-699 EVFSSN
+699 EAKMS
-705 KTLSDAGVARQGLT
+705 AA
-719 TSDNNKFVRYWH
+719 
-731 EVDLKKINYNCHS
+731 
-744 CAETVNIRFKWFPY
+744 KWFPY
-758 IKGGT
+758 NKGGKY
-763 FRRWYPN
+763 RKWYGN
-770 KEFVVNYT
+770 TESVVNWENDGYE
-778 NNGIDIKTSVM
+778 IKENTRRVYPQLGDNLGWKITSED
-789 KKYPYLKTPD
+789 KYFT
-799 FVVKNTNTYFK
+799 
-810 KGITWSDVATG
+810 KGIAWSRISSSNFGVRLCDSNLIFDTNA
-821 DFSARYVDNGYI
+821 
-833 YADAGPMFFPNEDIF
+833 PMFFPNDDKHLKYIAAFMCSKIAGVILSLLNPTLTFQVVDVANLPVIF
-848 YLLAYMNS
+848 QQSNELAIENIVDKCY
-856 KVFQGCCNLICQ
+856 
-868 GLHYSTG
+868 
-875 QIPKIPFRNQYD
+875 KI
-887 KSVSISRLTKQNISL
+887 
-902 SKSDWDSFETSWD
+902 SKSDWDAFETSWD
-915 FTKHPLVVNS
+915 FTKHPLLRNKS
-925 DQCIVNSESSAN
+925 TISEAYSEWEAECN
-937 TQLTTNHSSLATSGQ
+937 T
-952 LLVNSDSSA
+952 
-961 NTQLSTTHYPLTTI
+961 
-975 AQAYQR
+975 
-981 WEEETNARFTQ
+981 RFAQ

-1025 HKADLQRDIKSLLS
+1025 RKADLQRDIKSLLS

-1085 QELQRAYGMEEVNVT
+1085 QELQRAYGMAEVNVA

-1177 SGSSVELV
+1177 SGSGVELV

-1214 NIIPITDEDYFEDDI
+1214 NVIPITDEDYFEDDI

>member
-36 ADALPQSTTQ
+36 ADALQQSTTQ

-60 RGVQIAQRQSLAE
+60 RGVQIAQRRSLAE

-99 FNRVI
+99 FNRFI

-220 NVVDEEGKP
+220 NAVDEEGKP

-290 VISGQLVVESGQS
+290 VISGQLVVDSGQS

-328 PEAKQDADVREQLN
+328 PEAKQDADVREQIN

-382 YTDKDAVLSILENNL
+382 YTDKDAALSILENNL

-458 AKPVALNQMQELLA
+458 AKPVALNQMQELIA

-481 SIISVADYDWDLLR
+481 SIISVADYDWDLLH

-540 TNPPYMGGGSMSA
+540 TNPPYMGSGGMGA
-553 KLSNFVKANFADSK
+553 KLSAYVKQNYPDSK
-567 SDLFAVFMEVCHKMN
+567 SDLFAVFMERADNIVS
-582 AENGYQAMIT
+582 ENGFTSLIT
-592 QHAWMFLSSFEK
+592 MESWMFLSSFEK
-604 LRTKIQ
+604 LRVKI
-610 KLDIV
+610 
-615 NMAHLGA
+615 
-622 RAFEEIGGEVVQTTS
+622 
-637 FVFSN
+637 N
-642 KHIDN
+642 K
-647 FKGTYCRLVEP
+647 
-658 TTQLGKEEMFLAHT
+658 
-672 NIYVI
+672 
-677 SSENFKLIDGN
+677 
-688 IIAYYLSDKFF
+688 
-699 EVFSSN
+699 N
-705 KTLSDAGVARQGLT
+705 KTI
-719 TSDNNKFVRYWH
+719 
-731 EVDLKKINYNCHS
+731 INMVHM
-744 CAETVNIRFKWFPY
+744 PY
-758 IKGGT
+758 LGKGGT
-763 FRRWYPN
+763 SLGINFGTAAVIMKKGHIKDYNAQYEYTVYYECDGNGVPFVFPTKNERWKVAKQDNFAKIPGAPVAYWVSNFGIFNFTTLSEYYESAGRNKTHNNELYVRNWWEISDRQRWQPYDNGGAFRRWYGN
-770 KEFVVNYT
+770 NLDLVDWSSSAKDNYASHGGLY
-778 NNGIDIKTSVM
+778 NQKFNGKSGICWNLITSSINGFRLKQADHHFSSAAPTIIKKQDINHDDFYVLG
-789 KKYPYLKTPD
+789 YL
-799 FVVKNTNTYFK
+799 NTK
-810 KGITWSDVATG
+810 IT
-821 DFSARYVDNGYI
+821 I
-833 YADAGPMFFPNEDIF
+833 
-848 YLLAYMNS
+848 YLLRLLNPTLNTP
-856 KVFQGCCNLICQ
+856 VGVVLDLPINFQKEELVRDI
-868 GLHYSTG
+868 
-875 QIPKIPFRNQYD
+875 
-887 KSVSISRLTKQNISL
+887 VKQNLKL
-902 SKSDWDSFETSWD
+902 SQSDWDAFETSWD
-915 FTKHPLVVNS
+915 FTKHPLVV
-925 DQCIVNSESSAN
+925 
-937 TQLTTNHSSLATSGQ
+937 TSGQ

-961 NTQLSTTHYPLTTI
+961 NTQLSTINYPLTTI

-981 WEEETNARFTQ
+981 WEEETNARFAQ

-1025 HKADLQRDIKSLLS
+1025 RKADLQRDIKSLLS

-1048 YSLDVEGLAYAGGEF
+1048 YSLDVEGLAYAGGEWDE
-1063 SDQWVVISDQC
+1063 S
-1074 YRREVVEKYVA
+1074 KYV
-1085 QELQRAYGMEEVNVT
+1085 
-1100 DGRDLSFSEV
+1100 
-1110 IAERGVIFTFGS
+1110 TF
-1122 DEKSSSVDSIK
+1122 K
-1133 YRRGTSKKL
+1133 
-1142 YEGIC
+1142 
-1147 ELSFNS
+1147 
-1153 ERIKCGIGNATYDL
+1153 
-1167 CSPEILNAIT
+1167 P
-1177 SGSSVELV
+1177 
-1185 QRGWQDA
+1185 
-1192 DSIDWQTIHY
+1192 
-1202 TLKTNHYGADED
+1202 DED
-1214 NIIPITDEDYFEDDI
+1214 NVIPITDEDYFEDDI

-1305 YMHRYNA
+1305 YMHRYDA